1 MSKQKK
7 FSADAPEKL
16 LENKERKHKRA
27 RGILT
32 EREEILGSSQVPQ
45 GAYTQEYYD
54 GTGNR
59 VKFTGVM
66 IKLYLDSAMLDSIFL
81 DFIGGNNHA
90 NVMGLKL
97 NGAGKMVNDAAVD
110 IKADHPAIMSELLLR
125 GGPITDND
133 KLHAMAGTKV
143 GRAMLSQFIEPN
155 DLFVGDASLKPMYVK
170 DYYVL
175 SAGISGTA
183 AGLSKTVTAKNAVTA
198 NATFLER
205 LRTAVAG
212 V

>member
-16 LENKERKHKRA
+16 LENKERKQKRA

-32 EREEILGSSQVPQ
+32 TREEILGASQVPQ

-54 GTGNR
+54 ENGNR

-66 IKLYLDSAMLDSIFL
+66 LKLYLDSAMLDSVFL

-90 NVMGLKL
+90 NVTGLKL
-97 NGAGKMVNDAAVD
+97 DLTGKMVADVPVD
-110 IKADHPAIMSELLLR
+110 IKAAHPAIMSELLLR
-125 GGPITDND
+125 GSPITDND
-133 KLHAMAGTKV
+133 KLHAMAGTKE
-143 GRAMLSQFIEPN
+143 GRVMLSQFVEPN

-175 SAGISGTA
+175 TDGINKMPS
-183 AGLSKTVTAKNAVTA
+183 GLSKTVTSKNAVTA
-198 NATFLER
+198 NATFLEK
-205 LRTAVAG
+205 LRTVVG
-212 V
+212 KP